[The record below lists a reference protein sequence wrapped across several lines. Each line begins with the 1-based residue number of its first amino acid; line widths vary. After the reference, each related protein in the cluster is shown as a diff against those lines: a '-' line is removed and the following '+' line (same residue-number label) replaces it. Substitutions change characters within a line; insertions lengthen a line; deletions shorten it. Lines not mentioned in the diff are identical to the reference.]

1 MNLTEK
7 CREQVNDIDDQ
18 IAGLYDKR
26 MELVRVIGEE
36 KVKSD
41 AFILDLN
48 REKSIINRVTAA
60 VTPEIQLFTKQVFNT
75 IFDTSKAYQNRY
87 MKNKSEISEAIKNVL
102 KQGTAQFPIK
112 ATVACQGIEGAYSS
126 IATER
131 LFELSDIM
139 YFKNF
144 ENVFNAVEKG
154 LCEYGVLP
162 IENSSAGSVNNI
174 YDLMKLHKFF
184 IVKSVKLRVQHCL
197 LAKNGTKI
205 EDIKEIFSHEQA
217 INQCGEFL
225 KSLKDVKVTVVN
237 NTAVASQMVAA
248 SPRKDVAAMSSRQCA
263 DLYDLQLIQ
272 PSIQDNDNNYT
283 RFICISKELKIFPGA
298 SKISIMVTL
307 PHTSGS
313 LNKTLAK
320 FSTIGLNLTKIESRP
335 LPNTDFEF
343 MFYFDFE
350 GNVDNVDVLNLITDL
365 DNGTEHFTFL
375 GSYSEII

>member
-7 CREQVNDIDDQ
+7 CRTEVDQIDDQ
-18 IAGLYDKR
+18 IASLYEKR
-26 MELVRVIGEE
+26 MEMVKIIGNE

-41 AFILDLN
+41 TYILDLG
-48 REKSIINRVTAA
+48 REKSILNRVTGA
-60 VTPEIQLFTKQVFNT
+60 VPADIQLFTKQVFNT

-87 MKNKSEISEAIKNVL
+87 SKNKSVISENIKDVL
-102 KQGTAQFPIK
+102 AGRTEQFPIK
-112 ATVACQGIEGAYSS
+112 ATVACQGVEGSYSS

-139 YFKNF
+139 YVRNF
-144 ENVFNAVEKG
+144 ENVFNAVDKG
-154 LCEYGVLP
+154 LCEFGVLP

-174 YDLMKLHKFF
+174 YDLMKQQRFY

-197 LAKNGTKI
+197 LVKNGTKL
-205 EDIKEIFSHEQA
+205 DQIKEIFSHEQA
-217 INQCGEFL
+217 INQCGNFI
-225 KSLKDVKVTVVN
+225 KSLKDVKINVVS
-237 NTAVASQMVAA
+237 NTAVASQMV
-248 SPRKDVAAMSSRQCA
+248 SMSERNDVAAMSSRQCA
-263 DLYDLQLIQ
+263 DIYGLQILR
-272 PSIQDNDNNYT
+272 PSIQDSDNNYT
-283 RFICISKELKIFPGA
+283 RFICISKDLKIFSGA
-298 SKISIMVTL
+298 NKISIMVTL

-320 FSTIGLNLTKIESRP
+320 FGTIGLNLTKIESRP

-350 GNVDNVDVLNLITDL
+350 GNIDNVDVLNLITDL

-375 GSYSEII
+375 GSYNEII